1 MPFRYAGQARFLNS
15 TEFTPL
21 YQEIYQDGDIVWI
34 QDYYVVAA
42 NGAHIAAQLRIGVFL
57 HIPFPSS
64 ELYRILTHR
73 EEILHGMLGLDRTRT
88 LDTLIR
94 VYSSALTW
102 HFAGCAIRITGPGDT
117 ISRGNLF

>member
-73 EEILHGMLGLDRTRT
+73 EEILHVRDAGIGSYEDARHFNP
-88 LDTLIR
+88 R
-94 VYSSALTW
+94 VLERPNVAFRRLRDPDHGSW
-102 HFAGCAIRITGPGDT
+102 
-117 ISRGNLF
+117 